1 MAATGHV
8 FPDIAPSQRVYTPGT
23 FPANEFQ
30 GLNGAVTTLQYG
42 SKEVDSKLEMTFQN
56 ITDDEAMLIFE
67 NYLRVNNGRDNG
79 TGERDY
85 LLFSPVSGHA
95 ALSGIG
101 NAELKARIGEQRFNT
116 AQLRYR
122 YASPPT
128 ITSVFPGR
136 STVQIELRGYLEGAI
151 H

>member
-1 MAATGHV
+1 MSATGHV
-8 FPDIAPSQRVYTPGT
+8 FPNIAPSNRSYTPGV
-23 FPANEFQ
+23 FPMREFQ
-30 GLNGAVTTLQYG
+30 GLNGAVTELQFG

-56 ITDDEAMLIFE
+56 ISDDEAMLIFE
-67 NYLRVNNGRDNG
+67 NYLRVSNGRVSS
-79 TGERDY
+79 TGEQDY
-85 LLFSPVSGHA
+85 VLLDPASSHP
-95 ALSGIG
+95 ALAGIA
-101 NAELKARIGEQRFNT
+101 NEELRERIAERRFNI

-136 STVQIELRGYLEGAI
+136 SSVSVELRGYLEGAT